1 MQQTT
6 AENLLYGIIIICCN
20 LSLHIIPP
28 VLCLQAFAELISVLL
43 NILGSPTSTTQNNL
57 KPQILAHSLTQT
69 TSGFLIDDNG
79 HDEHAKEK

>member
-6 AENLLYGIIIICCN
+6 AENLLYSIIIVCCN

-28 VLCLQAFAELISVLL
+28 VLRLQAYAALVSVLL

-57 KPQILAHSLTQT
+57 EPQILAHSFTQT

-79 HDEHAKEK
+79 HDKRAKVK